1 MRRTQLKSPQ
11 LSLEDQCK
19 KDGLMESGVSLDM
32 EVEENGEFRDP
43 LPEWMQSL
51 NLPKDELSEYD
62 LLQQGQL

>member
-1 MRRTQLKSPQ
+1 
-11 LSLEDQCK
+11 
-19 KDGLMESGVSLDM
+19 M
-32 EVEENGEFRDP
+32 EVEESGEFKDP